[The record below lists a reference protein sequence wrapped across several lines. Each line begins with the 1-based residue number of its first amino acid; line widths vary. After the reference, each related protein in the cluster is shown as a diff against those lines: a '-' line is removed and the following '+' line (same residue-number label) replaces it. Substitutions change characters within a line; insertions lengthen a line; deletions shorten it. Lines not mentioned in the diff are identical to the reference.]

1 MALFGNSTTLTDLH
15 REIGY
20 INDYLRKM
28 ESEITRNGG
37 IDYRNIETIS
47 NYFINVATLQ
57 QKVQNLIDRLSDRE
71 IRGLTLCWIDGR
83 YLPPHLWN
91 ASYLLIM
98 NQVKNAI
105 EKF

>member
-1 MALFGNSTTLTDLH
+1 MALFGSSTTVTDLH

-37 IDYRNIETIS
+37 IDYRNIETIA
-47 NYFINVATLQ
+47 NYFMKVAALQ
-57 QKVQNLIDRLSDRE
+57 QKAQDLINRLSDRE
-71 IRGLTLCWIDGR
+71 LNNLTLCWMDGR
-83 YLPPHLWN
+83 YLLPDLWN

-98 NQVKNAI
+98 NQVKDAI
-105 EKF
+105 EKY